1 MAFGTRTSIASQCA
15 MTQSA
20 YPASSQGNTRLR
32 IAFAL
37 GTLAI
42 AGVLVWLWSATPLR
56 EVATVEALSE
66 WAQQL
71 EDMRTAPLIV
81 LAVYVVGGLILLPV
95 SLTIAVTGLVF
106 GAWPGLLYALVGT
119 AASAMATYGV
129 GAAIGGER
137 LARLGGKRVEAL
149 SHKVARKGLRSVIT
163 IRIVPVAPFA
173 VINAILG
180 ASHVSWRDYLLG
192 TLIGMSPGILIKV
205 LFADQ
210 LAEAATT
217 SDENSLWLLAGAAVV
232 LVALGILVRRH
243 MRNKAPQDK
252 E

>member
-1 MAFGTRTSIASQCA
+1 
-15 MTQSA
+15 MTQT
-20 YPASSQGNTRLR
+20 ASSAPPQGNTRLR
-32 IAFAL
+32 IAFII
-37 GTLAI
+37 GTLAL
-42 AGVLVWLWSATPLR
+42 AGALALLWSATPLR
-56 EVATVEALSE
+56 EVATVEVLSK
-66 WAQQL
+66 WAQEL
-71 EDMRTAPLIV
+71 EDMRSAPLIV

-119 AASAMATYGV
+119 GASAMATYGV

-137 LARLGGKRVEAL
+137 LARLGGKRVDAL

-210 LAEAATT
+210 LAEAAMT
-217 SDENSLWLLAGAAVV
+217 SDENSLWILAGAAAV
-232 LVALGILVRRH
+232 LIAAGILVRRY
-243 MRNKAPQDK
+243 MRSKASHEED
-252 E
+252 

>member
-1 MAFGTRTSIASQCA
+1 
-15 MTQSA
+15 MTQYAS
-20 YPASSQGNTRLR
+20 PASPQGNTRLR
-32 IAFAL
+32 IAFL
-37 GTLAI
+37 IGMLAI
-42 AGVLVWLWSATPLR
+42 AGALAWLWSATPLR
-56 EVATVEALSE
+56 EVATVEALSAG
-66 WAQQL
+66 AQQL
-71 EDMRTAPLIV
+71 EDMSTAPLIV

-119 AASAMATYGV
+119 AASAMVTYGV

-137 LARLGGKRVEAL
+137 LARLGGKRVDAL

-163 IRIVPVAPFA
+163 IRVVPVAPFA

-180 ASHVSWRDYLLG
+180 ASRVSWRDYMLG

-217 SDENSLWLLAGAAVV
+217 SNENSLWWLAIAAVV
-232 LVALGILVRRH
+232 LFAVGILVRRY
-243 MRNKAPQDK
+243 MRRKTPHDT